1 MPSST
6 RPIHRRRFALS
17 AVLAA
22 AGVAAPAL
30 HAQPRLEKPRVSVVV
45 GGKSSFLHLPLTLAD
60 QLGYFRSEGLAV
72 DIQEAG
78 TSRRALELQL
88 EGAADVCAGHFE
100 NILLLQARGLT
111 HQAFVLQS
119 RTPQAALGVSLRSLP
134 AYRSVADLKG
144 KRIGVS
150 ERGSCAGLMAR
161 VVLARAGLAPEDV
174 FLLEVEP
181 GAAVAALRAGQLDAL
196 AQFEPVMST
205 LEQRAE
211 VRIIFDT
218 RTLKGTADVF
228 GGPMPASCLHAHSEF
243 VQRYPNTC
251 QALANGIVH
260 ALKWLQ
266 TAGPG
271 DMLKSLPDAYL
282 LGDRAL
288 YLAAF
293 NKVREAIS
301 PDGLMAPE
309 AARNVSR
316 VLLQTEPALKLEKID
331 VERAYTN
338 DFARRAKDR
347 FRA

>member
-1 MPSST
+1 MRAPAQK
-6 RPIHRRRFALS
+6 IHRRRFALS
-17 AVLAA
+17 VAMAA
-22 AGVAAPAL
+22 ACVAVPAL
-30 HAQPRLEKPRVSVVV
+30 HAQPRLEKNRISVVV
-45 GGKSSFLHLPLTLAD
+45 GGKSNFLHLPLTLAD

-72 DIQEAG
+72 DMQEAG
-78 TSRRALELQL
+78 SSRRALELQL
-88 EGAADVCAGHFE
+88 EGRADVCAGHFE
-100 NILLLQARGLT
+100 STLLLQARGLT

-119 RTPQAALGVSLRSLP
+119 RTPQAALGVSLRYLP

-150 ERGSCAGLMAR
+150 ERGSGAGLMAR
-161 VVLARAGLAPEDV
+161 VVLARAGLAPDDV
-174 FLLEVEP
+174 QWVEVEA

-196 AQFEPVMST
+196 AQYEPVMST

-243 VQRYPNTC
+243 VQRHPNTC
-251 QALANGIVH
+251 QALTNGIVH

-271 DMLKSLPDAYL
+271 DMIKTVPEAYF
-282 LGDRAL
+282 LGDRAM

-301 PDGLMAPE
+301 PDGLMPPE
-309 AARNVSR
+309 AARNVAR
-316 VLLQTEPALKLEKID
+316 VLFQADPALKLEKMD

-338 DFARRAKDR
+338 EFARRAKDR
-347 FRA
+347 YRA

>member
-1 MPSST
+1 MLGSA
-6 RPIHRRRFALS
+6 RLVHRRSFALR

-22 AGVAAPAL
+22 ACVAAPEL
-30 HAQPRLEKPRVSVVV
+30 HAQPKLEKSRVVVAV
-45 GGKSSFLHLPLTLAD
+45 GGKSSFLHLPLTIAD

-72 DIQEAG
+72 EIQEAG
-78 TSRRALELQL
+78 SSRRALELHL
-88 EGAADVCAGHFE
+88 EGGADVCAGHFE
-100 NILLLQARGLT
+100 NTLLLQARGLS

-119 RTPQAALGVSLRSLP
+119 RAPQAALGVSLRHMP
-134 AYRSVADLKG
+134 TYRSLLDLKG

-150 ERGSCAGLMAR
+150 ERGSGAGLLAR

-174 FLLEVEP
+174 VWVETEA
-181 GAAVAALRAGQLDAL
+181 GAAMAALRSGQIEAL
-196 AQFEPVMST
+196 AQFEPVMSA

-211 VRIIFDT
+211 VRILFDT
-218 RTLKGTADVF
+218 RTLKGTSDVF
-228 GGPMPASCLHAHSEF
+228 GGPVPASCLHAPADF
-243 VQRYPNTC
+243 VQRHPNTC
-251 QALANGIVH
+251 QALAHGVVH

-266 TAGPG
+266 TAGPA
-271 DMLKSLPDAYL
+271 DMLKTVPEAYL

-301 PDGLMAPE
+301 PDGLLAPE
-309 AARNVSR
+309 AARNVWR
-316 VLLQTEPALKLEKID
+316 VMSSSEPALRLEKLD
-331 VERAYTN
+331 VDRTYTN